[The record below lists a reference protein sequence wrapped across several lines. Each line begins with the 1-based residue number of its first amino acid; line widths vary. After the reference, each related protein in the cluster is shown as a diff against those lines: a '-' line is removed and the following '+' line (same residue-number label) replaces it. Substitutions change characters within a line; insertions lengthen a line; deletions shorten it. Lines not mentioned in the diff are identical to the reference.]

1 MPRVK
6 GIYENGVV
14 RPLEKMDVPEKGEVE
29 ILYEEMSE
37 EKRKKKFRGLPVVSV
52 RELAPFIGF
61 VSIGGDAVKDAERY
75 DE

>member
-14 RPLEKMDVPEKGEVE
+14 RPLEKLDVPDNGEVE
-29 ILYEEMSE
+29 IVYGEKVKDKKRGA
-37 EKRKKKFRGLPVVSV
+37 KRKLPIVKA
-52 RELAPFIGF
+52 RELRPLIGF
-61 VSIGGDAVKDAERY
+61 LSLGGDAVKDAERY

>member
-14 RPLEKMDVPEKGEVE
+14 RPLEKMDIPEKGEVE

-37 EKRKKKFRGLPVVSV
+37 EERKKNWGGLPAVDP
-52 RELAPFIGF
+52 RELEPLIGF
-61 VSIGGDAVKDAERY
+61 LAIGGDSVEDTERY